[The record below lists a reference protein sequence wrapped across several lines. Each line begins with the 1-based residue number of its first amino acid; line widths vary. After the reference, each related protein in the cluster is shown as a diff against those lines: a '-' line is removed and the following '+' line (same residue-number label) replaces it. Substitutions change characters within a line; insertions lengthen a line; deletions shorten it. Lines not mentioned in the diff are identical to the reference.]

1 MRRRAL
7 LLAGAALAARPAA
20 AETGPRLA
28 RRNDTVIEYT
38 DRGAGPAIVM
48 IASLGRAAEDFD
60 DLGARLVAQGFRV
73 ICPEPRRIGSSEGP
87 ALANPTLHDLAAD
100 VALVIEDAK
109 AAPAVVLG
117 HAYGNTVARTLAA
130 DRPDLI
136 RGVILV
142 AASGRAPFSREI
154 SEAIAKS
161 SDLSIPDA
169 ERVGHLAR
177 GYFAPGHDASVWLP
191 GWHPEAQALQYQ
203 AFRATKLDDYI
214 AAGGRVPILDIQ
226 GDHDV
231 IIPRE
236 YSEDLHRELG
246 DRVTVVVIPDA
257 GHAMLP
263 EQPEAITAAITAWM
277 RRL

>member
-1 MRRRAL
+1 M
-7 LLAGAALAARPAA
+7 
-20 AETGPRLA
+20 
-28 RRNDTVIEYT
+28 
-38 DRGAGPAIVM
+38 
-48 IASLGRAAEDFD
+48 
-60 DLGARLVAQGFRV
+60 
-73 ICPEPRRIGSSEGP
+73 
-87 ALANPTLHDLAAD
+87 
-100 VALVIEDAK
+100 
-109 AAPAVVLG
+109 
-117 HAYGNTVARTLAA
+117 
-130 DRPDLI
+130 
-136 RGVILV
+136 
-142 AASGRAPFSREI
+142 
-154 SEAIAKS
+154 
-161 SDLSIPDA
+161 
-169 ERVGHLAR
+169 
-177 GYFAPGHDASVWLP
+177 WLP